1 MSARAVVTAM
11 LLGACL
17 QATAGTLVAHVVGKD
32 GMPVEDAAVVLEP
45 LAGGAGV
52 RPDKAEIAQQDREY
66 MPYLTIVPRGT
77 VVEFPNRD
85 PFKHHVYSFSPA
97 KMFEIKLYAG
107 KAAQPV
113 VFDQTGEVAL
123 GCNVHDWMEAYVLVV
138 NSNHY
143 AKSGADGHAMI
154 GAVPPGRYSLR
165 LWHPRQ
171 RAEAPAQ
178 DIEIGADTRALQLV
192 LDVAPRVARPKPPP
206 DAEDY

>member
-1 MSARAVVTAM
+1 MTLRAGLAAV
-11 LLGACL
+11 LLASGLHA
-17 QATAGTLVAHVVGKD
+17 AAGTLEAHVTTTDGK
-32 GMPVEDAAVVLEP
+32 PLEDAAVVLEP
-45 LAGGAGV
+45 LAGAAAP
-52 RPDKAEIAQQDREY
+52 RPGRAEIAQQDREY

-97 KMFEIKLYAG
+97 KVFEIKLYAG
-107 KAAQPV
+107 KQAQPV
-113 VFDQTGEVAL
+113 VFDQVGEVAL

-143 AKSGADGHAMI
+143 AKSGADGRAVI
-154 GAVPPGRYSLR
+154 DAVPPGRYRLR

-171 RAEAPAQ
+171 RAEAEPH
-178 DIEIGADTRALQLV
+178 DVEIGAGSSTLRLAL
-192 LDVAPRVARPKPPP
+192 DAAPRVVRPKPPL

>member
-52 RPDKAEIAQQDREY
+52 RPGKAEIAQQDREY

-97 KMFEIKLYAG
+97 KVFEIKLYAG

-154 GAVPPGRYSLR
+154 GA
-165 LWHPRQ
+165 
-171 RAEAPAQ
+171 EAPAQ